1 MTESSRDPRVSK
13 YFSIEQGQALVDAWR
28 QSGLSRSAFARER
41 GVGVHVLQYWSQK
54 LSAPRGAS
62 ITTQPS
68 SSAFMQVT
76 LPSVSR
82 SLSSPL
88 MIQFSR
94 GAVVH
99 VGVGADAD
107 LLRTVLLS
115 LSASC

>member
-1 MTESSRDPRVSK
+1 MTESSRVPRVAK
-13 YFSIEQGQALVDAWR
+13 YYSTEQGQALVDAWR

-41 GVGVHVLQYWSQK
+41 GVGVHVLHYWSQK
-54 LSAPRGAS
+54 LSAPRVAS
-62 ITTQPS
+62 ITTPPS

-94 GAVVH
+94 GAVLH

>member
-1 MTESSRDPRVSK
+1 MTDLNSVPRVSK
-13 YFSIEQGQALVDAWR
+13 YFSTEQGQALVDAWR

-54 LSAPRGAS
+54 LSAPRVS
-62 ITTQPS
+62 SMTTPPS

-76 LPSVSR
+76 LPSVSG
-82 SLSSPL
+82 SLSSTL
-88 MIQFSR
+88 MIQFAG